1 MTLLTVHPGV
11 SVDDVRANMGWEPR
25 VSESLAQTPPPT
37 EGELRLI
44 RTQLDPQGI
53 STS

>member
-25 VSESLAQTPPPT
+25 VSGPSGRHRRRPRASS
-37 EGELRLI
+37 
-44 RTQLDPQGI
+44 D
-53 STS
+53 

>member
-25 VSESLAQTPPPT
+25 VSESLGRHRRRPRASS
-37 EGELRLI
+37 
-44 RTQLDPQGI
+44 D
-53 STS
+53 